1 MHIPDASIDS
11 VTLYSRAGFND
22 VSVCQTGAE
31 INLYKENEQ
40 MSRNSF
46 IIGCFKLH
54 DRGRL
59 MMLVNR
65 S

>member
-31 INLYKENEQ
+31 INLYKENEE

-46 IIGCFKLH
+46 IISYVKLH